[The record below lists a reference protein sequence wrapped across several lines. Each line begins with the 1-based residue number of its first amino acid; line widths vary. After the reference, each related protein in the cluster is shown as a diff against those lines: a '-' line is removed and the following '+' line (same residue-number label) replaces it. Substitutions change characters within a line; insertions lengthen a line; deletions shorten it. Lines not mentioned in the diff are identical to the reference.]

1 MENNN
6 CKDIYIKFS
15 NVLSGCRTLYDALYF
30 AQFYIKNNPE
40 HKTLINSMIH
50 GKHYE
55 KITDFR
61 RMANILK
68 MLNNFQTRNEI
79 DTYINTSINKDN
91 LDYSQLNALLRLGKN
106 KTYIKQNNNEDVNI
120 VTENINKNLVSL
132 IDKNLNNDNDDNN
145 LNEDIDK
152 WINQGLNQNSSDLDK
167 LDNFDNSV

>member
-6 CKDIYIKFS
+6 NYKDIYLKFS

-30 AQFYIKNNPE
+30 AQYYIKNNPE
-40 HKTLINSMIH
+40 HKSLINSMIH

-61 RMANILK
+61 TMANILK

-91 LDYSQLNALLRLGKN
+91 LDYSQLNSLLRLGKN
-106 KTYIKQNNNEDVNI
+106 KTYIKQNNNDINDLNI
-120 VTENINKNLVSL
+120 LSENINKNLINL
-132 IDKNLNNDNDDNN
+132 IDKKSNENSEDTNNSDIYNN
-145 LNEDIDK
+145 IEIIEK
-152 WINQGLNQNSSDLDK
+152 
-167 LDNFDNSV
+167 FE